1 MVVAEIDKDY
11 FGNYLGPEYNRI
23 GHKFEMLDRVPAYRE
38 GRTIKVDLDTSDWSK
53 VRWRTK
59 DDDGVLMYG
68 GWLLNDSECE
78 VQLEVLRY
86 CEHDVGATVIEI
98 HTDGKWVQEIG

>member
-11 FGNYLGPEYNRI
+11 FGADYDGSFSKK
-23 GHKFEMLDRVPAYRE
+23 GHKFE
-38 GRTIKVDLDTSDWSK
+38 TSNTWSIPLLTPR

-59 DDDGVLMYG
+59 DDDGELCYG
-68 GWLLNDSECE
+68 GWLLNDSEGD

-86 CEHDVGATVIEI
+86 CMADVGATIIEI
-98 HTDGKWVQEIG
+98 REIDPGSDPEAKPKWVQEIG